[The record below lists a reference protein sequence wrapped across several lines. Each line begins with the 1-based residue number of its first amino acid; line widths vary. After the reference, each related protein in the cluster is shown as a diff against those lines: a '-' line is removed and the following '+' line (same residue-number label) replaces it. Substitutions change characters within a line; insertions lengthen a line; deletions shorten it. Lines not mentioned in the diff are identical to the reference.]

1 MARMHIAGRLLSCVL
16 LFSVGPAIAQKQYQG
31 ATGAK
36 SQETDAGQGLKMITI
51 GEGRLASGEKTG
63 FRIYETPNG
72 RRAKVLYTT
81 FASLQNADR
90 QIEDWLKA
98 AQTVITREKD
108 TKTKDGH
115 LVNDRIVA
123 LAEIQDS
130 GKAKQG
136 FVIIRRDGL
145 DGYLIGSV
153 SLELA
158 TQVEGLIG
166 HK

>member
-1 MARMHIAGRLLSCVL
+1 L
-16 LFSVGPAIAQKQYQG
+16 LFFAGLAIAQKQDPG
-31 ATGAK
+31 ASGAK
-36 SQETDAGQGLKMITI
+36 SQEADAGQDLKMITI

-63 FRIYETPNG
+63 FRIYETPDG
-72 RRAKVLYTT
+72 RRATVLYTT
-81 FASLQNADR
+81 FASQQNADR
-90 QIEDWLKA
+90 QIEEWLKA
-98 AQTVITREKD
+98 ARKIVTREKD

-115 LVNDRIVA
+115 LIDERIVA

-130 GKAKQG
+130 GKAEQG

-153 SLELA
+153 SLEVA